1 MDSLMVIF
9 IKKEIQRRQNDQD
22 SRCHQYDL
30 ALQREAL
37 DPVLVCSELMPG
49 ANPTIENRC
58 KSMGVILVD
67 GFALDCTADLI
78 CAAVDELAEED

>member
-1 MDSLMVIF
+1 
-9 IKKEIQRRQNDQD
+9 
-22 SRCHQYDL
+22 
-30 ALQREAL
+30 
-37 DPVLVCSELMPG
+37 MPG